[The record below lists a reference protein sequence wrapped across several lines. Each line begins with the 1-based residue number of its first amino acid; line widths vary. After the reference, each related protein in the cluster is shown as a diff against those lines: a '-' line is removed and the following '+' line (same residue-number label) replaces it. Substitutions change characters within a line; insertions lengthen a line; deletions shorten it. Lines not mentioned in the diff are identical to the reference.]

1 MGTDLLCLFLAQ
13 HHERKHI
20 RLVTLPAAATPT
32 PDTWRRRTSTTCCGI
47 SGHRPP
53 RRTPAY
59 LQPFFAFRGRETL
72 NKVTRDSNC
81 VQRESAEIQILASR
95 TEEAATKLRR
105 AHKMPKMLQRGP
117 GKGTEQLGTVPG
129 EASTCLRRKIS
140 AKSTPG
146 CLLRQHSEPCVGETK
161 RPGSGPQQLLN
172 MK

>member
-1 MGTDLLCLFLAQ
+1 MEAQDIYYLLRDIGPPPTQANSGILA
-13 HHERKHI
+13 
-20 RLVTLPAAATPT
+20 TLL
-32 PDTWRRRTSTTCCGI
+32 RFQGQ
-47 SGHRPP
+47 G
-53 RRTPAY
+53 
-59 LQPFFAFRGRETL
+59 TL